1 MDDVNRLQ
9 LEKMIREND
18 VEDCTEEIR
27 SKKHSKKIRDDVTA
41 MIDMKKKY
49 ARLQKSNPSQFDS
62 MLISKCSFLFTNYT
76 DIYNRVK
83 KEEINL
89 ATLWELLNVL
99 EKIEN
104 NEHDQHTGA
113 YEVGKLLKNIYIDS
127 AIVKTERLDK
137 KFSSGKKTTK
147 TIPTKNITWAE
158 YKAKQINSEKN

>member
-1 MDDVNRLQ
+1 MDNVNRLQ
-9 LEKMIREND
+9 LEKMIRDND
-18 VEDCTEEIR
+18 VEDCTGEIR
-27 SKKHSKKIRDDVTA
+27 AKKHSKKIRDDVTA

-62 MLISKCSFLFTNYT
+62 MLNSKCSFLFTNYT

-89 ATLWELLNVL
+89 STLWELLDVL

-113 YEVGKLLKNIYIDS
+113 YEVGNLLKKIYIDS
-127 AIVKTERLDK
+127 ALVKTERLDK
-137 KFSSGKKTTK
+137 SWLRVRRRRKRY
-147 TIPTKNITWAE
+147 P
-158 YKAKQINSEKN
+158 